1 MNPLDYLGKDL
12 SPAPTGP
19 SVVYQAHIENIG
31 WQSVKLNGQIAGTTC
46 QGLRLEALT
55 VRLENT
61 IAQLKIE
68 AHVQDYGW
76 TAVRNNGEVVGTIG
90 LNKRVEAIRLWSDKH
105 KIMYRTHL
113 QEIGWSNWK
122 TNGEVSGT
130 VGQNRAIEAIEIKLS

>member
-1 MNPLDYLGKDL
+1 M
-12 SPAPTGP
+12 
-19 SVVYQAHIENIG
+19 
-31 WQSVKLNGQIAGTTC
+31 
-46 QGLRLEALT
+46 
-55 VRLENT
+55 
-61 IAQLKIE
+61 KIE